1 MEKTKKIKRLIKLL
15 AIAFLIIFV
24 LYTVFVQL
32 ILDAFMPWTRMY
44 CRYDTLKYIWSPVRN
59 EYAELS
65 ITDKTADVR
74 YFFKT
79 LKNSCP
85 TIPYMEKEYGFS
97 IDDAEKLWLAEI
109 SKTDSDYEY
118 IAALMTMCDNIPSG
132 HIYAVDPDYDNY
144 WNNANN
150 SYEYAHLYLYDDDN
164 IRYGNSWDRLLTDKG
179 EKHSGEDIFFINR
192 LSPDSLDYGIN
203 RNNELF
209 RDDRGELITLDGMS
223 YDDYVKNSITYGK
236 LTYDRN
242 AGRLTKKSLYFFLS
256 PSETSEEVTAVFR
269 MKDGS
274 KNSVTLYNDYCR
286 TQAVFHYM
294 LNEAPYDSAD
304 QETVQEDK
312 KAFSASK
319 PVYYCN
325 DEERNTGYLCL
336 TRFQR
341 SDTEDFYEALEALSA
356 DTLVLDLR
364 YCAGGDTVYLND
376 VIYPSIFS
384 ENVSADINS
393 WLPVTEN
400 NCKYSFF
407 TSRLSVLGAYLER
420 EELPDKYLSNG
431 QKYIQCNESIAF
443 SGSTEK
449 YKKVYVL
456 IGEKTFSAADMLAY
470 ALKQSDSAV
479 VIGDNTGGEGTAAS
493 GSLAT
498 DYANR
503 KYLFCE
509 MLPESRLMFV
519 YYPVVSFNSEN
530 QCAEI
535 SGTSPEIY
543 SYADDNEAVII
554 SDMVNSGDDVYSYEN
569 RLKWDNV
576 LIEALEIIKEKE
588 NTK

>member
-1 MEKTKKIKRLIKLL
+1 LEKTKKIKRLIKVLV
-15 AIAFLIIFV
+15 IAFLIIFV

-59 EYAELS
+59 EYAEIS
-65 ITDKTADVR
+65 ITDKTADVK

-97 IDDAEKLWLAEI
+97 LEDSEKQWIEAV
-109 SKTDSDYEY
+109 SKTESDYEY

-144 WNNANN
+144 WNYANN

-164 IRYGNSWDRLLTDKG
+164 IRYGNSWDRLLTDEG
-179 EKHSGEDIFFINR
+179 ERHSGEDIFFINR
-192 LSPDSLDYGIN
+192 LSSDSLDYGIN
-203 RNNELF
+203 RGNELI

-242 AGRLTKKSLYFFLS
+242 AGRLTKKTLYFFLT

-274 KNSVTLYNDYCR
+274 ENSVTLYNDYCR
-286 TQAVFHYM
+286 TQAVIHYM
-294 LNEAPYDSAD
+294 LNEAPSDSTG
-304 QETVQEDK
+304 QKTVQEDK
-312 KAFSASK
+312 KAFAASK
-319 PVYYCN
+319 PVYYYN

-341 SDTEDFYEALEALSA
+341 SDTEAFSEAIEALSA

-364 YCAGGDTVYLND
+364 YCAGGDTVYLKE

-384 ENVSADINS
+384 ESVSIDTNS

-407 TSRLSVLGAYLER
+407 TSRLSVLGAYLES
-420 EELPDKYLSNG
+420 EELPDEYISNG
-431 QKYIQCNESIAF
+431 QKYIQCNESITF
-443 SGSTEK
+443 SGGRGNFK
-449 YKKVYVL
+449 RVYVL

-470 ALKQSDSAV
+470 ALKQSASAV
-479 VIGDNTGGEGTAAS
+479 VIGENTGGEGTAAS

-498 DYANR
+498 DHMNR
-503 KYLFCE
+503 EYLFCE
-509 MLPESRLMFV
+509 MFPESRLMFV

-535 SGTSPEIY
+535 SGTAPEIY
-543 SYADDNEAVII
+543 SYAKDNKSEII
-554 SDMVNSGDDVYSYEN
+554 SELLSSGEDAYSYEN

-576 LIEALEIIKEKE
+576 LIETLEIIKEKK
-588 NTK
+588 NA